1 VSRLRARIIG
11 IAVVSACGFT
21 ASNMQ
26 RDDATSPIDSSVDA
40 YIPDASACLR
50 GSAECIAN
58 GQMIRVC
65 DGPGLQPHDEP
76 CSWSCLSTPEAH
88 CAKLVP
94 SGGAVTTAD
103 LDPTTL
109 GDVTI
114 TAAPTATL
122 DTDTGAISNGVRP
135 AGIGSIMNGIEVT
148 QRGNV
153 TVFRMSKLT
162 VNGVLLRITGTRAAA
177 LVSLT
182 DITINAEI
190 DVQGDCAARTAGPG
204 GFPGG
209 SAGSDGSGSGG
220 GGNGDGVPDDCTG
233 GGGGG
238 YGGEGGDGGGGADN
252 QGNTFGSATIA
263 ALVGG
268 GGGGGG
274 GGGAEA
280 GAGGGG
286 GGALQLVANQ
296 RVTINGLTPL
306 AGGINAGGCGGHTG
320 DYCGGGGGAGGT
332 ILIEAPVIDFR
343 SSTLAV
349 NGGGGGGGSNG
360 SDGRDASLSTTSA
373 AGGNGG
379 GGPGGGNSGGDGG
392 NGGDDGDLNGDT
404 GENAGRAG
412 GGGGGVGR
420 MRFNTLS
427 GSILRSGTTVFSPA
441 LTSGQQTTTVS
452 TGMAVIR

>member
-1 VSRLRARIIG
+1 MSRLRARIIG

-204 GFPGG
+204 GFPAAARAPTAAAPAAVATATA
-209 SAGSDGSGSGG
+209 S
-220 GGNGDGVPDDCTG
+220 P
-233 GGGGG
+233 
-238 YGGEGGDGGGGADN
+238 
-252 QGNTFGSATIA
+252 TIA
-263 ALVGG
+263 RV
-268 GGGGGG
+268 
-274 GGGAEA
+274 
-280 GAGGGG
+280 
-286 GGALQLVANQ
+286 VAAAATAA
-296 RVTINGLTPL
+296 RAAT
-306 AGGINAGGCGGHTG
+306 AA
-320 DYCGGGGGAGGT
+320 A
-332 ILIEAPVIDFR
+332 APTTRATRSARRQSPR
-343 SSTLAV
+343 SSAV
-349 NGGGGGGGSNG
+349 
-360 SDGRDASLSTTSA
+360 AA
-373 AGGNGG
+373 AGVVAAV
-379 GGPGGGNSGGDGG
+379 PRPALAAAAAERCSSSRIS
-392 NGGDDGDLNGDT
+392 
-404 GENAGRAG
+404 A
-412 GGGGGVGR
+412 
-420 MRFNTLS
+420 S
-427 GSILRSGTTVFSPA
+427 RSTASRRSPA
-441 LTSGQQTTTVS
+441 ASTPAVAAGTPATTA
-452 TGMAVIR
+452 AVAAAPGVRS